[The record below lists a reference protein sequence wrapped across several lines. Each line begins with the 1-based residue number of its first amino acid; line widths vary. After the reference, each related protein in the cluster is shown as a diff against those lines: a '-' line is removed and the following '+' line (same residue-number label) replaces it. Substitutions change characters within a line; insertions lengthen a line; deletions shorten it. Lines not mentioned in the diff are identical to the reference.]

1 MVGAD
6 VETIPEAEPRGQ
18 GVPAPASTCP
28 DGRYIE
34 IPVVVRVFNP
44 YGFGAVQFGAH

>member
-1 MVGAD
+1 MVRAD
-6 VETIPEAEPRGQ
+6 VETIPGPNPRP

-44 YGFGAVQFGAH
+44 YGFGAVNSGAH